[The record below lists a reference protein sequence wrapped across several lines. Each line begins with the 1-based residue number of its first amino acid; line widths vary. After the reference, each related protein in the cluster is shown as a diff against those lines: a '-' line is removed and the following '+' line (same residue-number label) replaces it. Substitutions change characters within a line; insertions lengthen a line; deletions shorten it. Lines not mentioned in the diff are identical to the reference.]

1 MVLSEE
7 TGESAVCGN
16 KRRHTLACNAR
27 NDRLDAYGDIEQ
39 LGLSSAQ
46 VVVEVANTF
55 IYLSGK
61 SRLQALWY
69 KENRKLQ

>member
-1 MVLSEE
+1 MNRPFAEINVDIPS
-7 TGESAVCGN
+7 
-16 KRRHTLACNAR
+16 CNAR
-27 NDRLDAYGDIEQ
+27 NDRLDAYGNIEQ

-61 SRLQALWY
+61 SRVQAL
-69 KENRKLQ
+69 